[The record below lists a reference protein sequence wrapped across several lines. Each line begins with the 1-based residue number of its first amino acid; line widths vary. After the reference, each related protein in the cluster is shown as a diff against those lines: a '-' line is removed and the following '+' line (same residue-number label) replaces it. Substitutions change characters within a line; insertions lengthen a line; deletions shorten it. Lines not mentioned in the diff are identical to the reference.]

1 MQVFLSY
8 AAVDRPHAVR
18 VHRALIEA
26 GHDVFFD
33 REDLPPG
40 EAFHARIARAIE
52 RTDLFVFLASP
63 AALDAGSYTLNELA
77 IAERRFVR
85 ASGRVLPVLLQ
96 PVDYAAL
103 PPFLRAVTVLETA
116 GDIPAAVVD
125 AVTGL
130 ARARHRRRLA
140 IAAGGIA
147 GAALVGGILA
157 WHTRDDAPP
166 GIGDDG
172 APLVRVP
179 AGVARLGG
187 SDTTPPRDV
196 YLEAFEIDRHE
207 VTVARYAAFLAA
219 TGRVRVPDGWE
230 QVEPGVHDGLPV
242 VGVDWHDADAYCRW
256 AGRRLPTEA
265 EWEKAARGADG
276 RRYPW
281 GDAAPTVAHANFD
294 NAAPD
299 AYDGGLAPVGSH
311 PRGRSPYGVDDLA
324 GNAAEWV
331 ADWYTE
337 SFPHPTVHN
346 PRGPPHGETR
356 VVRGGARFDPGS
368 HQAAAARWFGAPDLR
383 LDSIG
388 FRCARDAR

>member
-1 MQVFLSY
+1 MHVFLSY

-18 VHRALIEA
+18 VHRALVEA

-40 EAFHARIARAIE
+40 EAFHTRIARAIE

-77 IAERRFVR
+77 IAERCFAR

-96 PVDYAAL
+96 PVDYATL
-103 PPFLRAVTVLETA
+103 PAYLRTVTVLETQ
-116 GDIPAAVVD
+116 GDVPAAIVD
-125 AVTGL
+125 AVSGL
-130 ARARHRRRLA
+130 ARARRRRWLTV
-140 IAAGGIA
+140 AAGSLAGVALLTGIFA
-147 GAALVGGILA
+147 WLA
-157 WHTRDDAPP
+157 RDPTP
-166 GIGDDG
+166 GIGNDG
-172 APLVRVP
+172 APLVHVP
-179 AGVARLGG
+179 AGVALLGG
-187 SDTTPPRDV
+187 DDTAPPREV
-196 YLEAFEIDRHE
+196 YLDAYEIDRHE
-207 VTVARYAAFLAA
+207 ITVARYAAFLAA
-219 TGRVRVPDGWE
+219 TGRTRAPDGWA
-230 QVEPGVHDGLPV
+230 QVVPGEHDALPV

-265 EWEKAARGADG
+265 EWEKAARGSDG

-281 GDAAPTVAHANFD
+281 GEGIPTQAHANFG

-299 AYDGGLAPVGSH
+299 AYDGGLAPVGTH

-331 ADWYTE
+331 ADWYADT
-337 SFPHPTVHN
+337 FPHPTVRN
-346 PRGPPHGETR
+346 PRGPASGETR
-356 VVRGGARFDPGS
+356 AVRGGARFDPES
-368 HQAAAARWFGAPDLR
+368 YQVASARWFGAPDLR